1 MRNLKNVETFILVVE
16 TNSFTRAAKV
26 RGISRAAVSKQ
37 VRQLEEDLGVALLM
51 RSTREIVVTTEG
63 QIVYDECRQI
73 VDSVTEVEALLSG
86 LKDEPSG
93 LLSVVSGPVFANK
106 YIIPY
111 LAEFIEHYPK
121 IHLKLDL
128 RHLMP
133 NMMEERVDIVVGV
146 YGVAP
151 PDAVQRSVT
160 QTRRIMCATP
170 AYLKKRGRPKK
181 PADLLKHSLIIHP
194 VHPHDT
200 SIILKGGKHLNQMP
214 AVIINDQLAIKRC
227 ALSDMGIAYIQR
239 HVVDQ
244 ELQDGTLVEVLQDH
258 MEKKDSISIFLYY
271 LQRRY
276 LHSKIRVFIDFIIKN
291 VERQRS
297 VNVKQ
302 SDT

>member
-1 MRNLKNVETFILVVE
+1 MRNLNNIETFILVVE

-37 VRQLEEDLGVALLM
+37 VRQLEDDLGVALLI
-51 RSTREIVVTTEG
+51 RSTKEIVVTTEG

-73 VDSVTEVEALLSG
+73 LDGVTEVEALLSG

-111 LAEFIEHYPK
+111 LDKFIELYPK

-133 NMMEERVDIVVGV
+133 NMMEEKVDIVVGV

-151 PDAVQRSVT
+151 PDAIQRAII
-160 QTRRIMCATP
+160 QTRRIMCASP
-170 AYLKKRGRPKK
+170 AYLKKVGLPKK

-194 VHPHDT
+194 VHPNDS
-200 SIILKGGKHLNQMP
+200 SIILKGGKQLNQLP
-214 AVIINDQLAIKRC
+214 TIIINDQLAIKRC
-227 ALSDMGIAYIQR
+227 ALNDMGVAYIQH
-239 HVVDQ
+239 HVVEQ
-244 ELQDGTLVEVLQDH
+244 ELQDGTLVEVLQEY

-271 LQRRY
+271 LQRRH
-276 LHSKIRVFIDFIIKN
+276 LHSKIRVFIDFLIKN
-291 VERQRS
+291 VEKQRNDS
-297 VNVKQ
+297 V
-302 SDT
+302 